1 VNGPLLS
8 PLDIYLRGYRVSST
22 SDAKLAY
29 NELTYTTLQ
38 KYSSL
43 LSRLVAMSMRMLDAF
58 FSAPQTATLLLQGTS
73 KQISASLHLYSAIL
87 RQQPTFDYP
96 VILDR
101 LHTFL
106 VSLAKP
112 GELSTD
118 MVACP
123 SDQLLYLLDFRRGHI
138 CRRMSAVCS
147 DCAALRFCI
156 KSILFHVA
164 RLAHDKISS
173 FQWFQQPDITNAASG
188 IYDSEECDDDNEEDD
203 NEDNDGDGGNNSS
216 EDSER
221 GVRQPGMSAQV
232 VDDVSEDE
240 EDPLAMDERLN
251 KIMNDSNICMWTVWF
266 AIGLVGFNFSSVLS
280 LENDL
285 ELDQVTEK
293 DPSNEQSPESLL
305 VR

>member
-1 VNGPLLS
+1 
-8 PLDIYLRGYRVSST
+8 
-22 SDAKLAY
+22 
-29 NELTYTTLQ
+29 
-38 KYSSL
+38 
-43 LSRLVAMSMRMLDAF
+43 MSMRMLDAF
-58 FSAPQTATLLLQGTS
+58 FSAPKTATLLLQGTS
-73 KQISASLHLYSAIL
+73 KQISPALHLYSAIL
-87 RQQPTFDYP
+87 RQQPPFDYS
-96 VILDR
+96 VILDP

-106 VSLAKP
+106 ASLAKP

-123 SDQLLYLLDFRRGHI
+123 SDQFLYLLDLRRGHTGRRKSAI
-138 CRRMSAVCS
+138 CT

-156 KSILFHVA
+156 KSILFHVV

-203 NEDNDGDGGNNSS
+203 NEGDGSNSG
-216 EDSER
+216 EDLER
-221 GVRQPGMSAQV
+221 GVHQPGMSAQV

-240 EDPLAMDERLN
+240 EDPSAMDERLN

-266 AIGLVGFNFSSVLS
+266 AIGLIGFNFSSVLS

-293 DPSNEQSPESLL
+293 DPNNEKSPESLL